1 MSEQSGI
8 PGQDTGQD
16 TGPVQ
21 GVDHT
26 AVSGPP
32 TPVPASAPATP
43 ERSRPKSNAVAVVG
57 LVLAVP
63 VWPLG
68 AILSLVGLVRSGKL
82 GGTGRTLGIV
92 GLALSL
98 LVGAGSIT
106 FLALHRHKFVDPG
119 CVSAKASVTAF
130 RNTVLTDEAAIQKDR
145 ADGNTALVDNDI
157 YGLVND
163 MISDEALIRKAQ
175 DAAALADLQNAD
187 STMDGDLLTVITGY
201 QALQRGDVSQT
212 TQTEDASGAALAD
225 ADKIDALCK

>member
-1 MSEQSGI
+1 MSEQSEI
-8 PGQDTGQD
+8 PGQG
-16 TGPVQ
+16 TGP
-21 GVDHT
+21 
-26 AVSGPP
+26 
-32 TPVPASAPATP
+32 TPAPAVP

-92 GLALSL
+92 GLVLSL
-98 LVGAGSIT
+98 VVGTGSIA

-119 CVSAKASVTAF
+119 CVTAKAGVAAF
-130 RNTVLTDEAAIQKDR
+130 RNTVLTDEAEIQNAR
-145 ADGNTALVDNDI
+145 ADGNTALADTDTN
-157 YGLVND
+157 GLVND
-163 MISDEALIRKAQ
+163 MISDEALIEKAQ
-175 DAAALADLQNAD
+175 AAAALADLQNAD

-201 QALQRGDVSQT
+201 QALERGDVSQT
-212 TQTEDASGAALAD
+212 TQTETASGAVLTD